1 MLKLEQQSNSQWFQ
15 NEFKIMTKYPE
26 KTCEIDR
33 LVTHQKLVTAALA
46 GKKNQQ
52 RRAGVYGYPGEQF
65 VLEGT
70 AFVITDLRLE
80 ALSNMTEVDAKSEGY
95 PNLEFYKDLII
106 KMHPGMEW
114 DETQEV
120 WVHEFEKVEA

>member
-1 MLKLEQQSNSQWFQ
+1 MS
-15 NEFKIMTKYPE
+15 KYPA

-33 LVTHQKLVTAALA
+33 LVTQEKLVAAVLS
-46 GKKNQQ
+46 GRKNQQ

-80 ALSNMTEVDAKSEGY
+80 ILRSMTEADAKREGY
-95 PNLEFYKDLII
+95 PTLEFYQKLII

-114 DETQEV
+114 DDDQEV
-120 WVHEFEKVEA
+120 WVHEFEKVEAQ

>member
-1 MLKLEQQSNSQWFQ
+1 MS
-15 NEFKIMTKYPE
+15 KYPE
-26 KTCEIDR
+26 KSCEIDR
-33 LVTHQKLVTAALA
+33 LVTHEKLVAAALA
-46 GKKNQQ
+46 GRKCQQ

-80 ALSNMTEVDAKSEGY
+80 ILSNMTEADAKAEGY
-95 PNLEFYKDLII
+95 PTLEFYKNLII

-114 DETQEV
+114 DENQEV
-120 WVHEFEKVEA
+120 WVHEFEKVKVH